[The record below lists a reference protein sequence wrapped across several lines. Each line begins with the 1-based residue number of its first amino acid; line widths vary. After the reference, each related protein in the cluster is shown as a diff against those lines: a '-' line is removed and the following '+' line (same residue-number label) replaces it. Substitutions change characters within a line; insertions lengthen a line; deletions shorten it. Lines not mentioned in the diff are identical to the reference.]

1 MVVLRA
7 RRQLQSNQLTV
18 QLGEGEYLV
27 NVRHLCVL
35 GGDLELKLGLIWPRS
50 NQIRPRSNWA

>member
-1 MVVLRA
+1 MVLRA

-35 GGDLELKLGLIWPRS
+35 GGDLELKLGLIW
-50 NQIRPRSNWA
+50 